1 MYRRICAL
9 LLALLCLFAGC
20 QKQTVTEPLTLT
32 DEVAVYEGEGYR
44 LSYPAFF
51 SMTRQAENTV
61 YFTATGADMVFS
73 LTREENPYGVLPIE
87 EYLDEMSIYDGVKL
101 IDDHSF
107 AVEKHIPN
115 MVSGYFLYT
124 VDKEYI
130 YLLEYNY
137 DGTETARAL
146 AARFAVEC
154 L

>member
-9 LLALLCLFAGC
+9 VFAMLCLLAGC
-20 QKQTVTEPLTLT
+20 QKQTPAAPPVFT
-32 DEVAVYEGEGYR
+32 DDVAVYEGEGYR

-51 SMTRQAENTV
+51 SLTREAESAV
-61 YFTATGADMVFS
+61 YFTAEGADMVFS

-87 EYLDEMSIYDGVKL
+87 EYLDKMSIYDGVTL

-107 AVEKHIPN
+107 AVEKHIPE

-124 VDKEYI
+124 FDEEYM

-137 DGTETARAL
+137 DGTEKAREL
-146 AARFAVEC
+146 ATRFSVEC